1 MKKLI
6 SLIATL
12 LILALAIWI
21 GRLLWIHYMDTP
33 WTRDGRVRADVINV
47 AADVTGVVVDVPVK
61 DNQPVKKG
69 DLLMQIDP
77 EHYQLAVKQAEA
89 MVASRKATWEM
100 RKVNASRR
108 KDMDAL
114 VISAE
119 NREDASNVA
128 NSAQADYQLALAQLE
143 AAQLNLQRTKVL
155 AAVDGYVT
163 NLNVHRGDYAR
174 IGEAKMA
181 VVDKNSFWVYGFFEE
196 TKLPHVKI
204 GDPADMQLMSGEV
217 MKGHVESIARAIY
230 DRDNPESRELI
241 ADVNPTFNWVRLAQR
256 VPVRIHLDNVP
267 DGVVLA
273 AGITC
278 TVIVNSKF
286 TGRRRFVLRSLGPRP
301 NPFTQWKPRRL
312 LVDQLLGLV
321 SGVFRETRLNR
332 PRLHLHHP
340 HTKWRQLHAQC
351 IAQRVHGGFRGAIST
366 RKWSH
371 QNTGHTADIHHQ
383 TFGPAQYRKQRTGYA
398 DNRKHVGF
406 ELALHRRYTAV
417 EQRPHCAV
425 SGVVDQHI
433 EAASLLV
440 DPLAKLFQRSAV
452 IDIELNG
459 GEPGRC
465 EHRHIFGLARSRP
478 DFETRA
484 FERIGEGAA
493 DAAGTTGNQRNGHGA
508 FLVQKEGE
516 WISRR
521 NCPASVRREN
531 PGFAGDNRGAVAAMA
546 NSLPNCHR
554 PCNSPGPR

>member
-1 MKKLI
+1 MKKLF

-47 AADVTGVVVDVPVK
+47 AADVSGVVIDVPVK

-100 RKVNASRR
+100 RKVNANRR

-119 NREDASNVA
+119 SLEDASNVA
-128 NSAQADYQLALAQLE
+128 TSAQADYQLAVAQLE

-181 VVDKNSFWVYGFFEE
+181 VVDRNSFWVYGFFEE
-196 TKLPHVKI
+196 TKLPHVRI

-256 VPVRIHLDNVP
+256 VPVRIHLDHVP
-267 DGVVLA
+267 EGVVLA

-278 TVIVNSKF
+278 TVIVN
-286 TGRRRFVLRSLGPRP
+286 PE
-301 NPFTQWKPRRL
+301 TQ
-312 LVDQLLGLV
+312 D
-321 SGVFRETRLNR
+321 
-332 PRLHLHHP
+332 
-340 HTKWRQLHAQC
+340 
-351 IAQRVHGGFRGAIST
+351 
-366 RKWSH
+366 
-371 QNTGHTADIHHQ
+371 
-383 TFGPAQYRKQRTGYA
+383 
-398 DNRKHVGF
+398 
-406 ELALHRRYTAV
+406 
-417 EQRPHCAV
+417 
-425 SGVVDQHI
+425 
-433 EAASLLV
+433 
-440 DPLAKLFQRSAV
+440 SA
-452 IDIELNG
+452 
-459 GEPGRC
+459 R
-465 EHRHIFGLARSRP
+465 
-478 DFETRA
+478 
-484 FERIGEGAA
+484 
-493 DAAGTTGNQRNGHGA
+493 
-508 FLVQKEGE
+508 
-516 WISRR
+516 
-521 NCPASVRREN
+521 
-531 PGFAGDNRGAVAAMA
+531 
-546 NSLPNCHR
+546 
-554 PCNSPGPR
+554 

>member
-1 MKKLI
+1 MKKLF

-33 WTRDGRVRADVINV
+33 WTRDGRVRAEVINV
-47 AADVTGVVVDVPVK
+47 AADVSGVVIDVPVK

-100 RKVNASRR
+100 RKVNANRR

-119 NREDASNVA
+119 SREDASNVA
-128 NSAQADYQLALAQLE
+128 TSAQADYQLAVAQLE

-181 VVDKNSFWVYGFFEE
+181 VVDRNSFWVYGFFEE
-196 TKLPHVKI
+196 TKLPHVRV

-256 VPVRIHLDNVP
+256 VPVRIHLDHVP
-267 DGVVLA
+267 EGVVLA

-278 TVIVNSKF
+278 TVIVN
-286 TGRRRFVLRSLGPRP
+286 P
-301 NPFTQWKPRRL
+301 
-312 LVDQLLGLV
+312 
-321 SGVFRETRLNR
+321 
-332 PRLHLHHP
+332 
-340 HTKWRQLHAQC
+340 
-351 IAQRVHGGFRGAIST
+351 
-366 RKWSH
+366 
-371 QNTGHTADIHHQ
+371 
-383 TFGPAQYRKQRTGYA
+383 
-398 DNRKHVGF
+398 
-406 ELALHRRYTAV
+406 
-417 EQRPHCAV
+417 EQ
-425 SGVVDQHI
+425 
-433 EAASLLV
+433 
-440 DPLAKLFQRSAV
+440 
-452 IDIELNG
+452 
-459 GEPGRC
+459 
-465 EHRHIFGLARSRP
+465 
-478 DFETRA
+478 
-484 FERIGEGAA
+484 EGS
-493 DAAGTTGNQRNGHGA
+493 
-508 FLVQKEGE
+508 VQ
-516 WISRR
+516 
-521 NCPASVRREN
+521 
-531 PGFAGDNRGAVAAMA
+531 
-546 NSLPNCHR
+546 
-554 PCNSPGPR
+554 

>member
-1 MKKLI
+1 MKKLF

-47 AADVTGVVVDVPVK
+47 AADVSGVVIDVPVK

-100 RKVNASRR
+100 RKVNANRR

-119 NREDASNVA
+119 SREDASNVA
-128 NSAQADYQLALAQLE
+128 TSAQADYQLAVAQLE

-181 VVDKNSFWVYGFFEE
+181 VVDRNSFWVYGFFEE
-196 TKLPHVKI
+196 TKLPHVRI

-256 VPVRIHLDNVP
+256 VPVRIHLDHVP
-267 DGVVLA
+267 EGVVLA

-278 TVIVNSKF
+278 TVIVN
-286 TGRRRFVLRSLGPRP
+286 
-301 NPFTQWKPRRL
+301 
-312 LVDQLLGLV
+312 
-321 SGVFRETRLNR
+321 
-332 PRLHLHHP
+332 
-340 HTKWRQLHAQC
+340 
-351 IAQRVHGGFRGAIST
+351 
-366 RKWSH
+366 
-371 QNTGHTADIHHQ
+371 
-383 TFGPAQYRKQRTGYA
+383 
-398 DNRKHVGF
+398 
-406 ELALHRRYTAV
+406 
-417 EQRPHCAV
+417 
-425 SGVVDQHI
+425 
-433 EAASLLV
+433 
-440 DPLAKLFQRSAV
+440 
-452 IDIELNG
+452 
-459 GEPGRC
+459 PGQ
-465 EHRHIFGLARSRP
+465 ESS
-478 DFETRA
+478 
-484 FERIGEGAA
+484 
-493 DAAGTTGNQRNGHGA
+493 
-508 FLVQKEGE
+508 VQ
-516 WISRR
+516 
-521 NCPASVRREN
+521 
-531 PGFAGDNRGAVAAMA
+531 
-546 NSLPNCHR
+546 
-554 PCNSPGPR
+554 

>member
-1 MKKLI
+1 MKKLF

-47 AADVTGVVVDVPVK
+47 AADVSGVVIDVPVK

-100 RKVNASRR
+100 RKVNANRR

-119 NREDASNVA
+119 SREDASNVA
-128 NSAQADYQLALAQLE
+128 TSAQADYQLAIAQLD
-143 AAQLNLQRTKVL
+143 AAKLNLQRTKVL

-181 VVDKNSFWVYGFFEE
+181 VVDQNSFWVYGFFEE
-196 TKLPHVKI
+196 TKLPHVRI

-256 VPVRIHLDNVP
+256 VPVRIHLDQVP
-267 DGVVLA
+267 EGVVLA

-278 TVIVNSKF
+278 TVIVNPE
-286 TGRRRFVLRSLGPRP
+286 TEGP
-301 NPFTQWKPRRL
+301 K
-312 LVDQLLGLV
+312 
-321 SGVFRETRLNR
+321 
-332 PRLHLHHP
+332 
-340 HTKWRQLHAQC
+340 
-351 IAQRVHGGFRGAIST
+351 
-366 RKWSH
+366 
-371 QNTGHTADIHHQ
+371 QN
-383 TFGPAQYRKQRTGYA
+383 
-398 DNRKHVGF
+398 
-406 ELALHRRYTAV
+406 L
-417 EQRPHCAV
+417 
-425 SGVVDQHI
+425 
-433 EAASLLV
+433 
-440 DPLAKLFQRSAV
+440 
-452 IDIELNG
+452 
-459 GEPGRC
+459 
-465 EHRHIFGLARSRP
+465 
-478 DFETRA
+478 
-484 FERIGEGAA
+484 
-493 DAAGTTGNQRNGHGA
+493 
-508 FLVQKEGE
+508 
-516 WISRR
+516 
-521 NCPASVRREN
+521 
-531 PGFAGDNRGAVAAMA
+531 
-546 NSLPNCHR
+546 
-554 PCNSPGPR
+554 